1 MPRVKVGAATLF
13 AEVQGEGDPIV
24 LVCGTGMDAQ
34 SWTMLAGPLSQKRR
48 VVLFDNRD
56 SGRSSY
62 VDDDYTPADMAR
74 DTAELLAELGIE
86 RADVLG
92 YSLGGAVA
100 QELALATPELVRS
113 VVLLC
118 TWASPDA
125 WLRHRFRA
133 WERIAAGLERADI
146 VEAAMTD
153 LFTPA
158 FFEDPARPE
167 IVRAMAAAN
176 PYPQRREGAVRQW
189 RADQAHDARERV
201 GGIACPTL
209 VVGGRVDPLVPVRF
223 SEELAELI
231 PDARLEVLD
240 GAHAPH
246 IEDSDTFLGILEA
259 FLASR
264 A

>member
-24 LVCGTGMDAQ
+24 LICGTGMDSQAWAMQAAPLAQ
-34 SWTMLAGPLSQKRR
+34 SRR
-48 VVLFDNRD
+48 VVLFDSRD

-62 VDDDYTPADMAR
+62 VDHDYTPADMAR
-74 DTAELLAELGIE
+74 DTAELLGELGIE

-100 QELALATPELVRS
+100 QELALAAPELVRS
-113 VVLLC
+113 LVLLC
-118 TWASPDA
+118 TWAAPDA
-125 WLRHRFRA
+125 WLLQRFRA
-133 WERIAAGLERADI
+133 WERLATKLERADI
-146 VEAAMTD
+146 VEVAMTD

-158 FFEDPARPE
+158 WFQEPAGQE
-167 IVRAMAAAN
+167 AFRALSAAN

-189 RADQAHDARERV
+189 RADQAHDARDRLD
-201 GGIACPTL
+201 GIGCPAL

-231 PDARLEVLD
+231 PDARLDVLD

-246 IEDSDTFLGILEA
+246 IEDVDTFLGILEA
-259 FLASR
+259 FLGSR